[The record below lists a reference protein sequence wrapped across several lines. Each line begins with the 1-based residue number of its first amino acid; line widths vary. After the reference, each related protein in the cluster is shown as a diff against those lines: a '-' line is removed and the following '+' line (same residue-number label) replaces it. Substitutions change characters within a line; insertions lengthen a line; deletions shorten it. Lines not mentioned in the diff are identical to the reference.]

1 MFILLIEE
9 LLHITTVLLEQPR
22 QLRVLLLHHFQIQLQ
37 VRRRMLLLYSLV
49 VADSDTRPTACPPVG
64 CMRGS

>member
-9 LLHITTVLLEQPR
+9 LLHIATVLLEQLR
-22 QLRVLLLHHFQIQLQ
+22 QLRVFLLHHLQIQLQ
-37 VRRRMLLLYSLV
+37 VRRRLLLLYLL
-49 VADSDTRPTACPPVG
+49 VADSDTRPAACPHVG